1 MDKSIMILGL
11 QKSAVVLH
19 SLAFKFAD
27 KGTRDETLALV
38 SCITEAVSILQ
49 QPQASGNKETGE

>member
-1 MDKSIMILGL
+1 MDKQIMILGL

-19 SLAFKFAD
+19 SLAFKSAD

-38 SCITEAVSILQ
+38 SCIAEAVSILQ
-49 QPQASGNKETGE
+49 QPRDAEKGE

>member
-1 MDKSIMILGL
+1 MDKQIMILGL
-11 QKSAVVLH
+11 QKSAAVLH

-38 SCITEAVSILQ
+38 SCIAEAVSILQ
-49 QPQASGNKETGE
+49 QPRDAGKGE